1 MPLKSLL
8 LVDDD
13 MDDQDIF
20 RTALSEVAQSVL
32 FTTANNGEEALRKL
46 NGNHV
51 HPDVIFLDI
60 NMPILNGFDTL
71 VEIKKQERLRH
82 IPVFIYSTSVRQQD
96 IERARQLG
104 AVNCIKKPSGFMEV
118 CGFISKLLEEAG

>member
-1 MPLKSLL
+1 MRMKSLL

-13 MDDQDIF
+13 PDDQDIF
-20 RTALSEVAQSVL
+20 RTALAEVAQAVV
-32 FTTANNGEEALRKL
+32 FTTANNGEEALLLL
-46 NGNHV
+46 NGGNM

-82 IPVFIYSTSVRQQD
+82 IPVFIYSTSVRPED
-96 IERARQLG
+96 IRKAKQLG
-104 AVNCIKKPSGFMEV
+104 AADCIKKPSGFMEV
-118 CGFISKLLEEAG
+118 CELLTSLFVHNR